1 LACKEAIDQN
11 YSESDCKQNWEEYTN
26 CSKKMEKMRFK
37 LERLTEEE
45 ERLRGQIADI
55 IKKPDSSISALEL
68 AKRVYNDSMQAN

>member
-1 LACKEAIDQN
+1 
-11 YSESDCKQNWEEYTN
+11 
-26 CSKKMEKMRFK
+26 MEKMRFK

-55 IKKPDSSISALEL
+55 IKKPDSSISAIEL